1 MGRIVNT
8 TCMYGDKLYIGT
20 DTGLQIVNSDNREG
34 FDCTVNFRKED
45 NKITV
50 TTTNAG
56 IFVKSVSIIND
67 KTEHV
72 YASLTGDQV
81 ILTNIRIS

>member
-1 MGRIVNT
+1 MNKGNDFEGWDAWKD
-8 TCMYGDKLYIGT
+8 Y
-20 DTGLQIVNSDNREG
+20 NREG
-34 FDCTVNFRKED
+34 FDCTVDFKKED
-45 NKITV
+45 NKIIV

-67 KTEHV
+67 KTENV

-81 ILTNIRIS
+81 VLTNIRITG